1 MRRSGVITRRRQRR
15 ERGKRIR
22 RRAMLAGGVL
32 LICSLAMAPDLRDR
46 LGMLASR
53 GAQAVH
59 TLAGT
64 QEEIIE
70 ITLPRLTVYAAQ
82 LGVYDSGERAAS
94 EQKRLMAQG
103 IPCIIWQ
110 GEKMRIVCAVAASRE
125 TVNLRAAGGQEAY
138 ILTDTAQ
145 QVNLHVRC
153 AASEEKTVADLI
165 RLPDTLLGELLS
177 GEERTLAQMT
187 EQMRMQA
194 KTALAD
200 HPEHLLYT
208 QLAQSLINWCD
219 LTDAADGVEAQRDYA
234 AVMMYTICRE
244 WRSALLSAYEASA
257 ASTASAQ
264 RTPSTAADVM
274 PPA

>member
-1 MRRSGVITRRRQRR
+1 MRRSGVITRRRQQR
-15 ERGKRIR
+15 ERGKRMR
-22 RRAMLAGGVL
+22 RRAMLAGVVL
-32 LICSLAMAPDLRDR
+32 LICSLAMAPDLRER
-46 LGMLASR
+46 LAALASR
-53 GAQAVH
+53 GAEAVY

-64 QEEIIE
+64 QEESLD
-70 ITLPRLTVYAAQ
+70 ITLPDMTVYAAQ

-103 IPCIIWQ
+103 VPCIIWQ

-145 QVNLHVRC
+145 QVNLRVRC
-153 AASEEKTVADLI
+153 AAGEEEAVAALI

-177 GEERTLAQMT
+177 GGERTLAQMT
-187 EQMRMQA
+187 EQTRRQA
-194 KTALAD
+194 QAALAD

-219 LTDAADGVEAQRDYA
+219 LTDAAAGKETVRDYA
-234 AVMMYTICRE
+234 AVMMYTLCRE
-244 WRSALLSAYEASA
+244 WRGALLSAYEASA

-264 RTPSTAADVM
+264 
-274 PPA
+274 